1 MCSLSI
7 CIFYDILFPFI
18 TRGDYRTGK
27 RLNMRKV
34 IAYIASQFR
43 KDKIWLRRTEPSKRE
58 YQVALC
64 VDDSSSM
71 IDNHSKQLAF
81 EALAC
86 ISNALTYLQAGDLA
100 IAR

>member
-1 MCSLSI
+1 MLLL
-7 CIFYDILFPFI
+7 Y
-18 TRGDYRTGK
+18 RGDYRTGK

-43 KDKIWLRRTEPSKRE
+43 KDSIWLRRTEPNKRE
-58 YQVALC
+58 YQISIA

-86 ISNALTYLQAGDLA
+86 ISNALNYLQAGEMA